1 MSKLRKRFFVLY
13 KYLSPPHEPFSFD
26 AVFVKIQDYYQEY
39 KDQLPSDPA
48 CRLDSFF
55 ALVSAAVSPKVI
67 PPADGKDQK
76 LPKSSDSFASISEG
90 RKTTT
95 PEKLSARAAAVAG
108 GDSSSAEAVQP
119 LLSQVL

>member
-1 MSKLRKRFFVLY
+1 VLY
-13 KYLSPPHEPFSFD
+13 KYLSPPNVAFSFD

-55 ALVSAAVSPKVI
+55 DLVSAAVSPKVI

-76 LPKSSDSFASISEG
+76 LPKSPDSSASG
-90 RKTTT
+90 RKITTQ
-95 PEKLSARAAAVAG
+95 EKPTACAAAVAG
-108 GDSSSAEAVQP
+108 GDSSSAQAVQP